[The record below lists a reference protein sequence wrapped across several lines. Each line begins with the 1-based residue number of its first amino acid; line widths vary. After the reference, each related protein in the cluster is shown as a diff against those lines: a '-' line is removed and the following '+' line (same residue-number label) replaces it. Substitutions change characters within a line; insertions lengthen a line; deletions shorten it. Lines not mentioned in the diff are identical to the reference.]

1 MEVAKGIK
9 VMEPSAYVLVVAL
22 HHRKMN
28 RKHKNHQKKEGNL
41 MKIYIIQYV
50 AYGDRTKT
58 VQVFN
63 NFFITR
69 KSAEETAQQLRACG
83 HKSIKIVPLVQE

>member
-1 MEVAKGIK
+1 
-9 VMEPSAYVLVVAL
+9 
-22 HHRKMN
+22 
-28 RKHKNHQKKEGNL
+28 

-50 AYGDRTKT
+50 SYGDRTKT

-83 HKSIKIVPLVQE
+83 HSAVKIVSLTQE

>member
-1 MEVAKGIK
+1 
-9 VMEPSAYVLVVAL
+9 
-22 HHRKMN
+22 
-28 RKHKNHQKKEGNL
+28 

-50 AYGDRTKT
+50 SYGDRTKT
-58 VQVFN
+58 TQVFN

-83 HKSIKIVPLVQE
+83 HTAVKIIPLVQEWRHVQSKTLNRSA

>member
-1 MEVAKGIK
+1 
-9 VMEPSAYVLVVAL
+9 
-22 HHRKMN
+22 
-28 RKHKNHQKKEGNL
+28 

-50 AYGDRTKT
+50 AYGDRSKT

-69 KSAEETAQQLRACG
+69 KRAEETAQQLCACG
-83 HKSIKIVPLVQE
+83 HKSVKIVSLTQE

>member
-1 MEVAKGIK
+1 
-9 VMEPSAYVLVVAL
+9 
-22 HHRKMN
+22 
-28 RKHKNHQKKEGNL
+28 
-41 MKIYIIQYV
+41 MKIYIITYV

-63 NFFITR
+63 NFFATR

-83 HKSIKIVPLVQE
+83 HTAVHIVSLTQE